1 MDINGDRSSIR
12 HRFSQAEDLLLKN
25 LVEEANGVVNWKDI
39 ASKMGTRSARQCRER
54 YKNYLKPTIIK
65 KNWTK
70 DEDALILQ
78 KYQELGNKWESIARF
93 LKGRSG
99 SDTRNRYLSLIRV
112 KKNKKSRNSSY
123 QSKSSVVHQPQQP
136 IIKANEQLAPQIDF
150 DKLFFD
156 RTSIFCTGNMNDHDV
171 CC

>member
-1 MDINGDRSSIR
+1 MDIVGERGSIR
-12 HRFSQAEDLLLKN
+12 HRFSQAEDMLLKN
-25 LVEEANGVVNWKDI
+25 LVAEANGVVNWKDI
-39 ASKMGTRSARQCRER
+39 ASKMGTRTARQCRER
-54 YKNYLKPTIIK
+54 YKNYLKPTIVK

-70 DEDALILQ
+70 DEDSIILQ

-112 KKNKKSRNSSY
+112 KKNKKSRNSNY
-123 QSKSSVVHQPQQP
+123 QNKSTVAHQQP
-136 IIKANEQLAPQIDF
+136 PTIVKTNDQIAPQIDF

-156 RTSIFCTGNMNDHDV
+156 RTSIFCTGNLNDHDI